1 MLGQL
6 PWQGLPG
13 RTKNEKY
20 YNIKKKKMETP
31 LSELCKGLDPCF
43 KDFMEYCKKLEF
55 TQDPDYKLLI
65 GLFETAMKNNN
76 LDPKVFDYTWKED
89 RIKREK
95 EALKKEMRELL
106 KKKNPVKKEE
116 AE

>member
-31 LSELCKGLDPCF
+31 LSELCKGLPNCF
-43 KDFMEYCKKLEF
+43 REFMEHCKKLEF
-55 TQDPDYKLLI
+55 TEEPNYKLLI
-65 GLFETAMKNNN
+65 GLFETCLKENN

-89 RIKREK
+89 KLERDKK
-95 EALKKEMRELL
+95 ALKEEML
-106 KKKNPVKKEE
+106 KALNGPRK
-116 AE
+116 A